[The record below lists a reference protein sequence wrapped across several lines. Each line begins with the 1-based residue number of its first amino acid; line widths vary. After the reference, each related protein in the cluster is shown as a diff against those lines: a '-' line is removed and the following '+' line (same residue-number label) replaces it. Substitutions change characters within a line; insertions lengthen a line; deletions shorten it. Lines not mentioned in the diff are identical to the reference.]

1 MSKILLASMMCA
13 LFGLIGCGSSGGDTG
28 NPDKDGNQYSFA
40 GAWSGTLTSNT
51 SPCSDGSTY
60 PAQSLKVTWSVAA
73 VGSSQL
79 VSHIACGDLYLTQQG
94 NVATQTRDITCAPQV
109 TPTAQVTPTIHDG
122 SLVLVGNALQVDI
135 LFDFAVVS
143 GGKSGS
149 CNNIHTAGVLV
160 KQ

>member
-1 MSKILLASMMCA
+1 MGKILLASVMCA

-28 NPDKDGNQYSFA
+28 QDGDQYNFS
-40 GAWSGTLTSNT
+40 GVWSGTLTSNT
-51 SPCSDGSTY
+51 SQCSDGSTY
-60 PAQSLKVTWSVAA
+60 PAQSLKVNWTVAT

-79 VSHIACGDLYLTQQG
+79 VSHIACGDLYLSQHG

-122 SLVLVGNALQVDI
+122 SIVLVGNALQVDI
-135 LFDFAVVS
+135 LFDFSVVS

-149 CNNIHTAGVLV
+149 CNNIHTGGVLV
-160 KQ
+160 R